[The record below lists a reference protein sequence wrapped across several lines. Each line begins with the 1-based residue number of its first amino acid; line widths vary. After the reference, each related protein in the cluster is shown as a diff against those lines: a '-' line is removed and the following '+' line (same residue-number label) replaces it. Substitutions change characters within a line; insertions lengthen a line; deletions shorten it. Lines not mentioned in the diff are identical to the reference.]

1 MIADV
6 GDAEQDPT
14 RRNRRLVMLSDGVF
28 LAAAADEEGR
38 PMTPRDSSAPA
49 EQQRAAGSARS
60 WGWSFRVF
68 GALRR
73 AAGHDCARR
82 HRPLGFGDSG
92 SGAVDRRGAR
102 AFGSG
107 SCRSCLV
114 LLVYP
119 VTGELSESAVP
130 LRADWRWLLF
140 GIFAF
145 HGVCRGARLGRP
157 ATFPHD
163 RRRRPLK
170 PGTKRNNN
178 RKGDERW
185 SLRSDWA

>member
-82 HRPLGFGDSG
+82 HRLGLGIL
-92 SGAVDRRGAR
+92 AA
-102 AFGSG
+102 
-107 SCRSCLV
+107 V
-114 LLVYP
+114 LLTAGGREP
-119 VTGELSESAVP
+119 LAV
-130 LRADWRWLLF
+130 AAA
-140 GIFAF
+140 G
-145 HGVCRGARLGRP
+145 P
-157 ATFPHD
+157 ASCCWCTQ
-163 RRRRPLK
+163 
-170 PGTKRNNN
+170 
-178 RKGDERW
+178 
-185 SLRSDWA
+185 